1 LEKVKKTHGEN
12 PLGVEGRENAEWIL
26 LDFMD
31 VIVHVFQ
38 PETRDFYKL
47 EKLWSDAKV
56 KNILDN

>member
-1 LEKVKKTHGEN
+1 
-12 PLGVEGRENAEWIL
+12 